1 MPKSGI
7 AESALDALDLALL
20 AVDRGQR
27 IVFSN
32 ASADELLQA
41 GRCLFKSNGRLAGR
55 DAATNSALQGLV
67 ASSRGARRLC
77 ARSAHGAEGAE
88 IYALAVPF
96 VERQRLLL
104 LVERRGVGLDTDRIA
119 QLFDLTPAEA
129 RLAGALVAGKTLTE
143 YARERGVSLNTVRS
157 HLRQVLDKAGM
168 RRQADLVRALAG
180 LPALRAE
187 K

>member
-1 MPKSGI
+1 MSMPNSGI
-7 AESALDALDLALL
+7 AERALDALDLPLL

-32 ASADELLQA
+32 ASAEELLQG
-41 GRCLFKSNGRLAGR
+41 GRCLFRSNGRLAGR
-55 DAATNSALQGLV
+55 DAATNDALEGLV

-77 ARSAHGAEGAE
+77 ARSAHGGEAAE

-96 VERQRLLL
+96 AERQHLLL
-104 LVERRGVGLDTDRIA
+104 LVDRRGVGLDTDRIA

-129 RLAGALVAGKTLTE
+129 RLARALVSGRTLSE
-143 YARERGVSLNTVRS
+143 YAGEGGISLHTVRS

-180 LPALRAE
+180 LPSLRT
-187 K
+187 